1 MSSSPKSRDPRK
13 KKLPV
18 RTHTPRL
25 DDLTREAFEFIA
37 AVDRYKRR
45 HMRSFLDDT
54 EVLRI
59 VSELGYRRGDEPTA
73 EPTAEQLG
81 DLADARQRY
90 RTEHGRLFPTWSEVF
105 KLLMDL
111 GYRREPSDEA
121 A

>member
-1 MSSSPKSRDPRK
+1 MSSSPKSSDPD

-25 DDLTREAFEFIA
+25 DDLTRDAFEFIA

-45 HMRSFLDDT
+45 HMRSFLDDA
-54 EVLRI
+54 EVLR
-59 VSELGYRRGDEPTA
+59 VLFELGYRREDEPA
-73 EPTAEQLG
+73 HPQPTDDQLA

-90 RTEHGRLFPTWSEVF
+90 RTEQGRLFPTWSEVF
-105 KLLMDL
+105 KLLLDL
-111 GYRREPSDEA
+111 GYRRKTA

>member
-1 MSSSPKSRDPRK
+1 MSSSARSRGPD

-59 VSELGYRRGDEPTA
+59 VLDLGYRCGDEAADEPT
-73 EPTAEQLG
+73 ERQLA
-81 DLADARQRY
+81 DLADARRRY
-90 RTEHGRLFPTWSEVF
+90 RTEQGRLFPTWSEVF
-105 KLLMDL
+105 KLLLDL
-111 GYRREPSDEA
+111 GYRRAPSDEA
-121 A
+121 AA